1 MTQRTTRAQR
11 LATPLAREVVRE
23 LAVTNGG
30 CLRPV
35 QLRRTDTQTGQV
47 EQVLVPRGHARMG
60 HSSTRAA
67 LIYLHSTTG
76 RQPTLA
82 DTLGAFIEVERTV
95 DQAASGTDVARRGQ
109 ADAEMTDSW
118 STDLG

>member
-67 LIYLHSTTG
+67 MIYLHSSDERQRQIADALGELAAGELKRKTTRARDATG
-76 RQPTLA
+76 NR
-82 DTLGAFIEVERTV
+82 
-95 DQAASGTDVARRGQ
+95 SGTQRARRRKN
-109 ADAEMTDSW
+109 AS
-118 STDLG
+118 

>member
-1 MTQRTTRAQR
+1 M
-11 LATPLAREVVRE
+11 E
-23 LAVTNGG
+23 
-30 CLRPV
+30 
-35 QLRRTDTQTGQV
+35 
-47 EQVLVPRGHARMG
+47 RMG

-76 RQPTLA
+76 RQRALA
-82 DTLGAFIEVERTV
+82 DTLGVFIEAERPA

-109 ADAEMTDSW
+109 VDAEMTDSW